1 MTHIHHVS
9 HTLECLI
16 HESFIHVPFTC
27 LDMRLSHFHT
37 HFIYEWVMWHIRMCY
52 VTHMNESCPTFIRVM
67 SHIWMNH
74 VTHMNDSYMK
84 IHISYTLGCNSVLQ
98 CVAFQKSFRHLL
110 HCYTLIHT
118 SLIHTCATWR
128 IHLYDMT
135 RVHHTNHS
143 LECFIQI
150 SFTYL
155 NMRLPHSYVF
165 LTRFIHSHMCNMTYL
180 CVWHDYIT
188 PVTLQNDGVR
198 ASKGGARLSNLHSHS
213 AHSATQCNTV
223 QHTATHWVREWVQLR
238 LGPTLSHTPCN
249 TLQHTATHC
258 SISNTL
264 QYTATHC
271 NTLQHTATLKRE
283 TLSSLSRSNSLQ
295 HTATHCNTLQH
306 TAIHCNTLQHT
317 TAHSSTRQQTTTHCS
332 TILHT
337 ATQYNTLQ
345 HTATPCNTLQ
355 HTAAHCNTLQHT
367 ATHCNTLQHTTP
379 ATHSVKERQWISNPN
394 STAAHCN
401 TLQHTAT
408 HCNTLQHTAAHH
420 SCNKLVNE
428 RKWISNPNSQQIS
441 SPHVADLLSI
451 FLDIHCKFSFI
462 ISDSLW
468 IVLDIHYEFSSIFIA
483 NFPS

>member
-1 MTHIHHVS
+1 
-9 HTLECLI
+9 
-16 HESFIHVPFTC
+16 
-27 LDMRLSHFHT
+27 
-37 HFIYEWVMWHIRMCY
+37 MCY

-110 HCYTLIHT
+110 HCYTLIHN

-143 LECFIQI
+143 LECFIKI

-165 LTRFIHSHMCNMTYL
+165 LTRFIHSHKCNMTYL
-180 CVWHDYIT
+180 CVWHDSIT

-345 HTATPCNTLQ
+345 HAATHRSTLQ
-355 HTAAHCNTLQHT
+355 HTAIHCSTLKHT
-367 ATHCNTLQHTTP
+367 ATHYSTPLLQHTPLKKGSGSQTQIQ
-379 ATHSVKERQWISNPN
+379 R
-394 STAAHCN
+394 
-401 TLQHTAT
+401 QHTAT
-408 HCNTLQHTAAHH
+408 HCNTLQHTAIHCNTLQHTTPATNSSMRGSGSQTQIH
-420 SCNKLVNE
+420 SK
-428 RKWISNPNSQQIS
+428 
-441 SPHVADLLSI
+441 SPHLTLLIYCQFSLI
-451 FLDIHCKFSFI
+451 FT
-462 ISDSLW
+462 
-468 IVLDIHYEFSSIFIA
+468 V